1 MSKCSGEEI
10 GNSQWL
16 LIRGQWSVV
25 GAKTLLTAM
34 KTQAELEKQWQ
45 RRGEKQTKRGYSS
58 VQWELPTY
66 SYRSSV

>member
-10 GNSQWL
+10 GNSQWQ

-45 RRGEKQTKRGYSS
+45 RR
-58 VQWELPTY
+58 
-66 SYRSSV
+66 